1 MPKSFIRSSSHPFI
15 LSLAIALLSLTACGD
30 GNDPVYGDSSE
41 GALVGKFTV
50 DASGRQVCFS
60 RGNLQYQAS
69 TKIWRFAEHQYDFI
83 GLDNENISDSYEG
96 WIDLFGWGTGNNPTL
111 DESETFNSFVDWG
124 VNPISNGGSQP
135 NQWRTLTADEWI
147 YIIFGRIKD
156 NRIDL
161 AGLGSVNGIN
171 GFILLPDDW
180 DYTGVPFVSISKS
193 NNIAWDPD
201 NNVYYDPKGGMF
213 ANNRYTVAQW
223 QQMEAHGAVFFP
235 CAGFR
240 SNGEPRITMGFG
252 RYWTKTPDNANTE
265 KAYGVECFEREWRV
279 KPMWRCMGQSVRLVQ
294 EVQ

>member
-1 MPKSFIRSSSHPFI
+1 MRKSFILI
-15 LSLAIALLSLTACGD
+15 IAATLLLVSCGD
-30 GNDPVYGDSSE
+30 GNEPAYGNSSE
-41 GALVGKFTV
+41 GALNGTFTV
-50 DASGRQVCFS
+50 DANGRQVRFS

-69 TKIWRFAEHQYDFI
+69 TNIWRFADKQYDFI
-83 GLDNENISDSYEG
+83 GLDNENMSDSYEG

-111 DESETFNSFVDWG
+111 DETAKYTAYNSFTDWG
-124 VNPISNGGSQP
+124 KNPIDNGGKQANS
-135 NQWRTLTADEWI
+135 WRTLTADEWI

-180 DYTGVPFVSISKS
+180 GYTGVPFVSISKS
-193 NNIAWDPD
+193 DNIAWDPD

-213 ANNRYTVAQW
+213 ANNTYTVAQW

-240 SNGEPRITMGFG
+240 SNGEPRINMGFG
-252 RYWTKTPDNANTE
+252 RYWTKTSDSSTAE
-265 KAYGVECFEREWRV
+265 KAYGIECLKREWNV
-279 KPMWRCMGQSVRLVQ
+279 KPMWRIIGQSVRLVQ
-294 EVQ
+294 DVKAID

>member
-1 MPKSFIRSSSHPFI
+1 MKQKFFCLLIA
-15 LSLAIALLSLTACGD
+15 AIALVACGD

-50 DASGRQVCFS
+50 DASGRQVHFAK
-60 RGNLQYQAS
+60 GNLQYQAS
-69 TKIWRFAEHQYDFI
+69 TNTWRFAEHQYDFV

-111 DESETFNSFVDWG
+111 DESADETKYSTFTDWG
-124 VNPISNGGSQP
+124 KNPIDNGGKQADA
-135 NQWRTLTADEWI
+135 WRTLTSDEWI

-161 AGLGSVNGIN
+161 AGLGSVNGIE

-193 NNIAWDPD
+193 SNIAWDPD

-213 ANNRYTVAQW
+213 ANNTYSLAQW

-235 CAGFR
+235 SAGWR

-252 RYWTKTPDNANTE
+252 RYWSKTPDNTNAE
-265 KAYGVECFEREWRV
+265 KAYGVDCFKREWRV
-279 KPMWRCMGQSVRLVQ
+279 KPLWRSMGQSVRLVQ
-294 EVQ
+294 DVK

>member
-1 MPKSFIRSSSHPFI
+1 MMKPSFTHSLIHSFILI
-15 LSLAIALLSLTACGD
+15 AALAALTACEQ
-30 GNDPVYGDSSE
+30 NAPSSQT
-41 GALVGKFTV
+41 GALKGKFSV
-50 DASGRQVCFS
+50 NASGTQVQFAK
-60 RGNLQYQAS
+60 GNLQYQA
-69 TKIWRFAEHQYDFI
+69 TTDTWRFAEHQYDTI
-83 GLDNENISDSYEG
+83 GEGNTYMSASYDG
-96 WIDLFGWGTGNNPTL
+96 WIDLFGWGTGNAPTRS
-111 DESETFNSFVDWG
+111 ESETFNSFVDWG
-124 VNPISNGGSQP
+124 VNPISNGGNQP

-180 DYTGVPFVSISKS
+180 GYTGVPFVSISES

-213 ANNRYTVAQW
+213 ANNTYTVAQW

-252 RYWTKTPDNANTE
+252 RYWTKTSDSSTAE
-265 KAYGVECFEREWRV
+265 KAYGIECHQREWNV
-279 KPMWRCMGQSVRLVQ
+279 KPMWRSIGQSVRLVQ